1 MPLCISSIADDIA
14 DEASPMPLRKLSG
27 IVPNSI
33 AAANSIVPNSIAPNS
48 TAAADASH
56 VNTAAINLTTVEVK
70 PKTFM
75 PILMFCVLWKK
86 LMLFKSRLLQIL
98 DDVCQLWE
106 IPFIKWILPGIGK
119 NSKGTAMNL

>member
-14 DEASPMPLRKLSG
+14 DETAPMPPGKLSS
-27 IVPNSI
+27 IIPNSI
-33 AAANSIVPNSIAPNS
+33 STAATNSIAPNS
-48 TAAADASH
+48 TATADASH

-86 LMLFKSRLLQIL
+86 SMPFFK
-98 DDVCQLWE
+98 
-106 IPFIKWILPGIGK
+106 
-119 NSKGTAMNL
+119 